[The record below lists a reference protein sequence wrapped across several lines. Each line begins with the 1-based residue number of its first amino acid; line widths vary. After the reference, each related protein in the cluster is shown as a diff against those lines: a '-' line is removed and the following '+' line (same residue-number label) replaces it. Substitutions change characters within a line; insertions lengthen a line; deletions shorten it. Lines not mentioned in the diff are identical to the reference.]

1 MFLTAFFAVLDPA
14 TGTLTCVN
22 AGHNPPL
29 LKRAD
34 GSCEFIKVQPGIVL
48 GITDMVTYT
57 EQTLTL
63 QAGDYFCLYTDGV
76 TEAMNSRDEQYSDP
90 RLLET
95 LRKLCGSPA
104 ELLQG
109 IRADVA
115 AFVGDAP
122 QSDDI
127 TMLIL
132 QYK

>member
-1 MFLTAFFAVLDPA
+1 MFVTAWMGIIDITTGEMQFA
-14 TGTLTCVN
+14 N

-34 GSCEFIKVQPGIVL
+34 GSCEFIKVQPGIAL

-115 AFVGDAP
+115 AFVGEAP